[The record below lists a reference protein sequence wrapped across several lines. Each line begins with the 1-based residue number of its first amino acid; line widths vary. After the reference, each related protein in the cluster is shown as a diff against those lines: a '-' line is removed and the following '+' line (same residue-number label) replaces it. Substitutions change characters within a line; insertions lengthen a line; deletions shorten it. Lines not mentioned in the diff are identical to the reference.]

1 MFNVIKKN
9 IAPLTALF
17 IYVLGNGLISTY
29 LANEL
34 TTRGT
39 APIIIGLMTS
49 FLYAGLVLGS
59 FHIERFIHRVT
70 HIRAY
75 AAFASAMAIIPLLHL
90 LFKDIYFWL
99 LLRFISGIATAGVF
113 IVIESWL
120 LSHST
125 LKTRGQ
131 VLALYM
137 ITFYASQSLGQLF
150 LKFGENQQV
159 IIYCL
164 ISMMTS
170 LSVIPMATTKTSTP
184 CFSEP
189 STLNLK
195 SMLTKCASGLFGSL
209 FGGLI
214 LGSLYGLFPVFLKTH
229 LESNAAVANN
239 MAILIFG
246 GMLLQYPIGKLSDLI
261 ERRIVLLGICLAS
274 IALIML
280 MMTSL
285 ENHMLFIGLTLLL
298 GGCVFTIYPVSI
310 SYACDSLESHDIV
323 SGTQTLLLAYSIGAM
338 VGPLVASVMMSY
350 LTWGLFIYLILCCLM
365 LIILLSWRRQVSEA
379 TPQEDMFITVTQNTP
394 IISEVDPRGEVTE
407 EESNK

>member
-1 MFNVIKKN
+1 MLDVIRKN
-9 IAPLTALF
+9 IAPLVALF

-34 TTRGT
+34 TTRGIQ
-39 APIIIGLMTS
+39 PIMIGLMTT

-59 FHIERFIHRVT
+59 FHIEKFINRVT

-75 AAFASAMAIIPLLHL
+75 APFASAMAIIPLLHL

-99 LLRFISGIATAGVF
+99 ILRFIAGIATAGVF

-150 LKFGENQQV
+150 LKLGENQEV
-159 IIYCL
+159 VIYCL

-170 LSVIPMATTKTSTP
+170 LSVIPMSTTKNSTP

-189 STLNLK
+189 STLNPK
-195 SMLTKCASGLFGSL
+195 SMFAKCASGLFGSL

-246 GMLLQYPIGKLSDLI
+246 GMLLQYPIGKLSDVI

-274 IALIML
+274 IALI
-280 MMTSL
+280 
-285 ENHMLFIGLTLLL
+285 
-298 GGCVFTIYPVSI
+298 
-310 SYACDSLESHDIV
+310 
-323 SGTQTLLLAYSIGAM
+323 
-338 VGPLVASVMMSY
+338 ASVLMSY
-350 LTWGLFIYLILCCLM
+350 THWGLFIYLIICCLV

-379 TPQEDMFITVTQNTP
+379 SPQEEMFITVTQNTP
-394 IISEVDPRGEVTE
+394 IISEVDPRGESFDE
-407 EESNK
+407 AENK